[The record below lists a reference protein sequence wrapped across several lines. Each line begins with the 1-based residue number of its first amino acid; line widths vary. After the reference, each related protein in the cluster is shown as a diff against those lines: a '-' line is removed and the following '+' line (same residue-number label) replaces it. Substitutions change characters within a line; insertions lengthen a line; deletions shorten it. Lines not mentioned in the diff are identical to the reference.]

1 MHSAASACGGH
12 IHYVFPLPGRK
23 FWHFA
28 DPIPPSP
35 FGCSDLSVF

>member
-1 MHSAASACGGH
+1 MHSAASACDGH

-28 DPIPPSP
+28 DLIPLPLL
-35 FGCSDLSVF
+35 GCSDLSVF